1 MAPASVA
8 SAQVSKGERGFLGQH
23 LACARKV
30 LGVIFIA
37 WSSFPVPLSITFPSP
52 SVLSALPITPTW
64 EEAHVPAGSPAQGWS
79 HIPGAT
85 SNPTAFCGLP
95 DTTAP
100 VCHLALRPRH
110 PILLLAAPGHLPQA
124 GRWPAGQG
132 TWASSSSKEAPK
144 QHGSGIW
151 QELKDLSHG
160 RRNR

>member
-1 MAPASVA
+1 MCVQGA
-8 SAQVSKGERGFLGQH
+8 GGH
-23 LACARKV
+23 LYC
-30 LGVIFIA
+30 
-37 WSSFPVPLSITFPSP
+37 PVKFPSATEHHFSISLRPICP
-52 SVLSALPITPTW
+52 SHH
-64 EEAHVPAGSPAQGWS
+64 AHMRGGPRPCWKPSPGLKPHPRRNQQPHS
-79 HIPGAT
+79 L
-85 SNPTAFCGLP
+85 CGLP

-100 VCHLALRPRH
+100 GCHLALRPRH

-124 GRWPAGQG
+124 GCWPAGQG